1 MRLQMGDGL
10 EWLARGGNYQQLG
23 FSSLGAFALERLE
36 RPAGWVGEAR
46 SMGRRLAER
55 PEMRQALME
64 GRISWSAAIELVKL
78 STPANEDGPDEADVL
93 AVGESMTV
101 RQLREWRRRGE
112 APAAE
117 SPEPDVRV
125 LQVAMDRVDFWALE
139 GCRKLVRPGRAADWE
154 VVEAMLGE
162 GLVALLHAEPDLQL
176 APEGALSE
184 EANAWLA
191 DKARWAREAEEACE
205 QRVAEIRRPVPVVIE
220 EIDWSDLSPVET
232 DARLRKLAAELAN
245 RDLEIGR
252 LARAF
257 LGADA
262 HFKLGYA
269 SREQYVRERLGV
281 SYASLKARMTLARR
295 CHALPEVAVALS
307 QGQIGAEAAGMLAR
321 VGRPGTVGDWIDRA
335 QRRTV
340 KHLREDVGLAQLL
353 AEGRQPGLPPAA
365 EETKAW
371 QEIERTLRAG
381 KLFDSPPEPSTA
393 SSTAPSAEPSPG
405 PSQMSGG
412 PGPGRVT
419 VRLRLDDELVGFWRR
434 MEDMHRRSRQGGA
447 FAEWLIGVFLRT
459 WATVKPKSVKYGEIY
474 ERDRGQCANPCC
486 TRTDVT
492 PHHIVFRSAGGGE
505 EESNLISLCVV
516 CHLDLLHGGKLE
528 VTGPAGEARF
538 VMGRDRV
545 VVVEGRERAA

>member
-1 MRLQMGDGL
+1 MALFRWHLYHCL
-10 EWLARGGNYQQLG
+10 
-23 FSSLGAFALERLE
+23 SSSTAMVQCCDCSDMTITNE
-36 RPAGWVGEAR
+36 
-46 SMGRRLAER
+46 
-55 PEMRQALME
+55 
-64 GRISWSAAIELVKL
+64 AAIVASIQLHLGVN
-78 STPANEDGPDEADVL
+78 NE
-93 AVGESMTV
+93 
-101 RQLREWRRRGE
+101 RGE
-112 APAAE
+112 
-117 SPEPDVRV
+117 
-125 LQVAMDRVDFWALE
+125 DF
-139 GCRKLVRPGRAADWE
+139 
-154 VVEAMLGE
+154 
-162 GLVALLHAEPDLQL
+162 
-176 APEGALSE
+176 
-184 EANAWLA
+184 
-191 DKARWAREAEEACE
+191 
-205 QRVAEIRRPVPVVIE
+205 
-220 EIDWSDLSPVET
+220 
-232 DARLRKLAAELAN
+232 
-245 RDLEIGR
+245 
-252 LARAF
+252 
-257 LGADA
+257 
-262 HFKLGYA
+262 
-269 SREQYVRERLGV
+269 
-281 SYASLKARMTLARR
+281 
-295 CHALPEVAVALS
+295 
-307 QGQIGAEAAGMLAR
+307 
-321 VGRPGTVGDWIDRA
+321 
-335 QRRTV
+335 
-340 KHLREDVGLAQLL
+340 VGLAQLL